1 MRTLLRRS
9 RIRSCTSSPEG
20 VTPTRSGW
28 TITIYAIGQVL
39 AMPMAGKISDMYG
52 RKKVLLVSV
61 LVFNAASLACGFA
74 NDIYLLV
81 GLRMV
86 RALGGGAF
94 MPSGMGLS
102 VPASNNASLQLA
114 PDQVASIAGL
124 RGMFPP
130 VRVDHRGL
138 GHRRRARAQPRRR
151 YRPGAFVHDLRG
163 PARADR
169 PADLLCPRAQG
180 RLARSGDGLVSSRGA
195 QHGGIT
201 EMTADQLDTD
211 RR

>member
-130 VRVDHRGL
+130 VRGIIAVSVT
-138 GHRRRARAQPRRR
+138 AA
-151 YRPGAFVHDLRG
+151 V
-163 PARADR
+163 
-169 PADLLCPRAQG
+169 
-180 RLARSGDGLVSSRGA
+180 LARSHDAGIAQAHSFMIFAVLLVLIVPLTFFVPEHKGGWRGQA
-195 QHGGIT
+195 
-201 EMTADQLDTD
+201 MAS
-211 RR
+211 